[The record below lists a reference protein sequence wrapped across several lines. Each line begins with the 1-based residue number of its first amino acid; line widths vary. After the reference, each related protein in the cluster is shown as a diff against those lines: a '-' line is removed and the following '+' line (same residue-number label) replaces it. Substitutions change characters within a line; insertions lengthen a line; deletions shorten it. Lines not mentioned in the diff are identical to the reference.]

1 MVNYWTC
8 KVKVNGQIR
17 EIEIVAENPTFENY
31 ESRIRRE
38 LNAKPKDKIEC
49 IGFTLKVEKL
59 GLIRNNDIL

>member
-8 KVKVNGQIR
+8 KLKVNGIIR
-17 EIEIVAENPTFENY
+17 EVEIVGENPTFEKY
-31 ESRIRRE
+31 ESRILRE
-38 LNAKPKDKIEC
+38 LNAKQKDKIEC